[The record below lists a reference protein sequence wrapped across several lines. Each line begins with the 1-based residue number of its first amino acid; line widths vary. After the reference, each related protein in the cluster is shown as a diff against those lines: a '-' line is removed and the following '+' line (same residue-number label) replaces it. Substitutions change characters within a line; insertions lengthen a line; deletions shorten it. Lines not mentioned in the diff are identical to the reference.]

1 MKQIAFFIML
11 VSYATVVSSSPDIT
25 FHGNLIAPPTC
36 IVSENKTI
44 EIAFNEVIISD
55 ISGDNYK
62 REVPYSVECDSE
74 NTDTGIQMK
83 LTWTGVETD
92 FNDSAVETDVVG
104 LGVELQQNGQR
115 FQQGKAINIS
125 KTNLPKLHAVLVK
138 KSGAVL
144 SEGAFEAYAT
154 LQVDSNDKKPNLLHQ
169 IYSGEFTGASVVSS
183 RNSDEREKQPSFHRK
198 FD

>member
-62 REVPYSVECDSE
+62 REVPYSV
-74 NTDTGIQMK
+74 
-83 LTWTGVETD
+83 
-92 FNDSAVETDVVG
+92 DV
-104 LGVELQQNGQR
+104 
-115 FQQGKAINIS
+115 
-125 KTNLPKLHAVLVK
+125 
-138 KSGAVL
+138 
-144 SEGAFEAYAT
+144 T
-154 LQVDSNDKKPNLLHQ
+154 LRIP
-169 IYSGEFTGASVVSS
+169 I
-183 RNSDEREKQPSFHRK
+183 REYK
-198 FD
+198 

>member
-104 LGVELQQNGQR
+104 AGGR
-115 FQQGKAINIS
+115 IAAKRSAFSTGK
-125 KTNLPKLHAVLVK
+125 
-138 KSGAVL
+138 G
-144 SEGAFEAYAT
+144 
-154 LQVDSNDKKPNLLHQ
+154 DKYFKN
-169 IYSGEFTGASVVSS
+169 
-183 RNSDEREKQPSFHRK
+183 
-198 FD
+198 

>member
-92 FNDSAVETDVVG
+92 FNDCGRDGRGGAGGRIAAKRSAFST
-104 LGVELQQNGQR
+104 
-115 FQQGKAINIS
+115 GK
-125 KTNLPKLHAVLVK
+125 
-138 KSGAVL
+138 G
-144 SEGAFEAYAT
+144 
-154 LQVDSNDKKPNLLHQ
+154 DKYFKN
-169 IYSGEFTGASVVSS
+169 
-183 RNSDEREKQPSFHRK
+183 
-198 FD
+198 

>member
-1 MKQIAFFIML
+1 ML
-11 VSYATVVSSSPDIT
+11 A
-25 FHGNLIAPPTC
+25 
-36 IVSENKTI
+36 
-44 EIAFNEVIISD
+44 
-55 ISGDNYK
+55 
-62 REVPYSVECDSE
+62 
-74 NTDTGIQMK
+74 
-83 LTWTGVETD
+83 GVETD

-154 LQVDSNDKKPNLLHQ
+154 LQVDYQ
-169 IYSGEFTGASVVSS
+169 
-183 RNSDEREKQPSFHRK
+183 
-198 FD
+198 

>member
-104 LGVELQQNGQR
+104 WGSNC
-115 FQQGKAINIS
+115 S
-125 KTNLPKLHAVLVK
+125 KTV
-138 KSGAVL
+138 
-144 SEGAFEAYAT
+144 
-154 LQVDSNDKKPNLLHQ
+154 
-169 IYSGEFTGASVVSS
+169 SVFN
-183 RNSDEREKQPSFHRK
+183 RERR
-198 FD
+198 

>member
-62 REVPYSVECDSE
+62 REVPWCSVKGHLKPMPHYRWI
-74 NTDTGIQMK
+74 T
-83 LTWTGVETD
+83 
-92 FNDSAVETDVVG
+92 
-104 LGVELQQNGQR
+104 
-115 FQQGKAINIS
+115 
-125 KTNLPKLHAVLVK
+125 
-138 KSGAVL
+138 
-144 SEGAFEAYAT
+144 
-154 LQVDSNDKKPNLLHQ
+154 NDKKPNLLHQ

>member
-1 MKQIAFFIML
+1 MIL
-11 VSYATVVSSSPDIT
+11 VVWRFRGPVY
-25 FHGNLIAPPTC
+25 

-154 LQVDSNDKKPNLLHQ
+154 LQVDYQ
-169 IYSGEFTGASVVSS
+169 
-183 RNSDEREKQPSFHRK
+183 
-198 FD
+198 